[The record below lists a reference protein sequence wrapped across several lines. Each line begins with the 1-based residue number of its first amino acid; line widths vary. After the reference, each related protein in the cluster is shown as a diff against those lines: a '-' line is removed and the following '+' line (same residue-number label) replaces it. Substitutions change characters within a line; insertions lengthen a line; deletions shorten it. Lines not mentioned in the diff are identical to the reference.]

1 MQRGPR
7 SGATGLIMFPQ
18 AILFD
23 LDDTL
28 FDHRRAS
35 SVALDAMH
43 RSFAADLPQQEFAA
57 RHAQLLELFHTRFL
71 AGELTLD
78 QARTARMQALFG
90 SFERE
95 IDAATAGQA
104 ASVYRQQ
111 HQSNRHLVDGA
122 RALLEQLAGRSRLG
136 IVTNNSTVEQM
147 EKLRALDIASYFD
160 AVVISEDV
168 GVTKPDPEI
177 FAIALQRLGAS
188 PHEAVFIGD
197 SWTNDIIGARAV
209 GMTAVW
215 LDRGD
220 QTPALERL
228 PGQKWPGRRSSAG
241 VSPSGVSVITSLAPV
256 ESAID
261 AIRTAFAY
269 KTDNRTPGAEKHEQM
284 ETLAR

>member
-1 MQRGPR
+1 
-7 SGATGLIMFPQ
+7 MFPQ

-35 SVALDAMH
+35 SVALEAIH
-43 RSFAADLPQQEFAA
+43 RSFAADLPKQEFAA
-57 RHAQLLELFHTRFL
+57 RHAQVLELFHARFL

-78 QARTARMQALFG
+78 QARVARMQALFAA
-90 SFERE
+90 FERDL
-95 IDAATAGQA
+95 DAATAEQV
-104 ASVYRQQ
+104 ASDYRQQ
-111 HQSNRHLVDGA
+111 HQANRHLVDGA
-122 RALLEQLAGRSRLG
+122 RELIEQLAGRCRLG

-147 EKLRALDIASYFD
+147 EKLRALDIASHFD

-177 FAIALQRLGAS
+177 FAIALQRLDAS
-188 PHEAVFIGD
+188 PHQAVFIGD
-197 SWTNDIIGARAV
+197 NWANDIIGARAV
-209 GMTAVW
+209 GMAAVW

-228 PGQKWPGRRSSAG
+228 PGQKWPGSRSSAG
-241 VSPSGVSVITSLAPV
+241 VLPPGVSAIESLWPI

-284 ETLAR
+284 ETLAS